1 MKNYIIDDTTLRD
14 GEQTPGV
21 SFSLA
26 EKLEIARG
34 LDKIGVQEI
43 EAGIP
48 VMGEEESRVFSKIV
62 DLGLSARIIAWN
74 RALISDVQ
82 ASINAGADSVE
93 ISLPLSDI
101 QIKTKLNKDRTWVK
115 DQIKR
120 VMDFCASKNLY
131 VSVGGEDASR
141 ADISFVT
148 EYAKIVKEH
157 GGARFRYCDTVGILD
172 PFSTYETVKRI
183 IDETGI
189 DVEIHAHNDFGL
201 ATANS
206 LAAIR
211 AGATH
216 VNTTVIGLGER
227 AGNAPL
233 EEIVMASRHVYRLED
248 GFDHSCIKSLSEYV
262 SKASGRAIEPYR
274 PVIGELMFTHESGI
288 HTDGIL
294 KNPNNYE
301 AFDPAE
307 LGMERKLVV
316 GKHSGRGILE
326 YILQAHGLEYTPDTV
341 KNLLEAAKKISG
353 SKKRYLNNNEVIE
366 LYKSIAI

>member
-1 MKNYIIDDTTLRD
+1 MNNYIIDDTTLRD

-21 SFSLA
+21 SFSLE
-26 EKLEIARG
+26 EKLTIVKM
-34 LDKIGVQEI
+34 LDSIGVQEI

-48 VMGEEESRVFSKIV
+48 VMGDEESRVFSKIV
-62 DLGLSARIIAWN
+62 DIGLNARIIAWN
-74 RALISDVQ
+74 RALISDVE

-101 QIKTKLNKDRTWVK
+101 QLNSKLNKSRQWVLN
-115 DQIKR
+115 QISR
-120 VMDFCASKNLY
+120 VIDFCVDKGLY

-141 ADISFVT
+141 ADIEFVI
-148 EYAKIVKEH
+148 EYAKTIKAH
-157 GGARFRYCDTVGILD
+157 GGARLRYCDTVGILD
-172 PFSTYETVKRI
+172 PFSTYETVKKIREEAE
-183 IDETGI
+183 IDI
-189 DVEIHAHNDFGL
+189 EIHSHNDFGL

-233 EEIVMASRHVYRLED
+233 EEIVMASRHVYHLED
-248 GFDHSCIKSLSEYV
+248 GFHHDRIKELSEYV
-262 SKASGRAIEPYR
+262 AKASGRAIEPYR

-294 KNPNNYE
+294 KNPSNYE

-307 LGMERKLVV
+307 LGMQRRLVV

-326 YILQAHGLEYTPDTV
+326 YILESHGLTYTPETV
-341 KNLLEAAKKISG
+341 KTLLEAAKSISG
-353 SKKRYLNNNEVIE
+353 KKKRYLDNNEVIE
-366 LYKSIAI
+366 LYRSMAG

>member
-1 MKNYIIDDTTLRD
+1 MKSFIIDDTTLRD

-21 SFSLA
+21 SFTLH
-26 EKLEIARG
+26 EKLEIAKG

-48 VMGEEESRVFSKIV
+48 VMGEEESRVFSRII
-62 DLGLSARIIAWN
+62 DLGLNARIIAWN
-74 RALISDVQ
+74 RALISDIQ

-101 QIKTKLNKDRTWVK
+101 QIKTKLNKDREWVK

-120 VMDFCASKNLY
+120 VIDYCVSKKLY

-141 ADISFVT
+141 ADIDFVI
-148 EYAKIVKEH
+148 EYANLIKEH

-172 PFSTYETVKRI
+172 PFSTYETVRRI
-183 IDETGI
+183 IEEADI

-233 EEIVMASRHVYRLED
+233 EEIVMASRYVYGVED
-248 GFDHSCIKSLSEYV
+248 GFDHSCIKNLSEYV

-316 GKHSGRGILE
+316 GKHSGRGIL
-326 YILQAHGLEYTPDTV
+326 
-341 KNLLEAAKKISG
+341 
-353 SKKRYLNNNEVIE
+353 
-366 LYKSIAI
+366 